1 MENNPELQLAWQFI
15 EIQAPIY
22 FLPEKLEP
30 GKRHF
35 LDD

>member
-15 EIQAPIY
+15 KIQAHIY
-22 FLPEKLEP
+22 FLPEKQEP